1 MIIYD
6 KSNYFL
12 MKIKLSFLTIIFSKI
27 FLYSATQLNSLPKF
41 GYLEKK
47 IGCHLATW
55 KGSVGYLKD
64 GKVGTIA

>member
-47 IGCHLATW
+47 NW
-55 KGSVGYLKD
+55 MPSSYLE
-64 GKVGTIA
+64 GVRWILEGWEGWQYR